1 MGDAIY
7 LQISGWKG
15 CLRGADWRADEEVER
30 AYCDELGL
38 KFEEGREGFTGL
50 GRLELSFRNFGPTCP
65 AMIII

>member
-38 KFEEGREGFTGL
+38 KFEEGRERFTAL
-50 GRLELSFRNFGPTCP
+50 GRLELSFKNFGPL
-65 AMIII
+65 ARQ